1 MKKREDIPKKK
12 NMLNRKENMTTN
24 QIVILNQEMRSL
36 PIINLMTRKLS
47 IPEMTSQLKMLKN
60 KADRLIKR
68 LSD

>member
-1 MKKREDIPKKK
+1 MKKKKDTPKKK
-12 NMLNRKENMTTN
+12 NMLNRKEKMTTN

-47 IPEMTSQLKMLKN
+47 IPEMTPQLKMLKN